1 MKQNIDKYLKISC
14 IIYMILII
22 IGIFLPDAYVTGIQ
36 DLTERPNAF
45 LMIVK
50 WFNYVSV
57 LAFPIAVFY
66 KRPTFKKICVYF
78 CSVIGIIFLL
88 LYSEVIKGYTSEL
101 GTGICDIRYLPP
113 FVESF
118 MKNVIFRTIFFFS
131 TILIELVTVGLIIY
145 EDLKN
150 EKTIFRFK
158 KSDVVN
164 LVIILPLLIMSILP
178 PYALEGIFFTYTN
191 VIFKAFTIPHFIWLI
206 CIVAEIVICV
216 IIFRKK
222 TKEDAIIL
230 VTILALSLFV
240 QFNLLF
246 STLGELTC
254 KRLPLQL
261 CNIASYLT
269 IISIVFNKRKLF
281 LFNALVNIPGAL
293 IAVFVMDVEGKGILY
308 WSNIH
313 YIVEHHNVI
322 VVPLLC
328 LLLGVFEPLITGRQE
343 LKIHCEEDFR
353 EWRRDARGFES
364 FEEMCRRCWTEF
376 DFKAPDSESLRE
388 VQERNIG
395 ALEKILERFQGKTVI
410 IGTHGMA
417 LSTVLNYYD
426 ANFGYEDF
434 KRLLPLMPLI
444 VKLTFDGKRCL
455 TIEQISFSS

>member
-22 IGIFLPDAYVTGIQ
+22 IGIFLPDAYVMGIQ

-45 LMIVK
+45 LMIIK

-57 LAFPIAVFY
+57 LAFPIAVSY

-118 MKNVIFRTIFFFS
+118 MKNVIFRSIFFFS

-328 LLLGVFEPLITGRQE
+328 LLLGVFEPLKKE
-343 LKIHCEEDFR
+343 
-353 EWRRDARGFES
+353 
-364 FEEMCRRCWTEF
+364 
-376 DFKAPDSESLRE
+376 DFKAYAIYFSVYYLIILVLGTTFNALYKSTGSSYFYCNYLFMFDKDTAVRLIGSLGNLFDIKIMLG
-388 VQERNIG
+388 NITLYPVIQLAVYVIFFLIG
-395 ALEKILERFQGKTVI
+395 SLTYVILSKSIKYRK
-410 IGTHGMA
+410 
-417 LSTVLNYYD
+417 N
-426 ANFGYEDF
+426 
-434 KRLLPLMPLI
+434 
-444 VKLTFDGKRCL
+444 
-455 TIEQISFSS
+455 